1 MAKKVWKLSVSK
13 RKSRM
18 MLGRSSQML
27 KTTYSVPISRP
38 QRSVKR
44 SRNGNKLRVRKA
56 CDSCHF
62 RKIKCGEQRPCVP
75 CAIAGKTCLD
85 GSSEERKSRSRR
97 NSIKKLADKLNR
109 HKGQPCN
116 RQEGCLRPFRHPGH
130 CRKGPARKRKRRSKY
145 VAALEAAA
153 AEQEREALEQ
163 RTQANDL
170 FDLEPKRVEDEGSDV
185 PEVDIQDLLEARSS
199 QDTWLT
205 EAQSSQDTF

>member
-1 MAKKVWKLSVSK
+1 
-13 RKSRM
+13 
-18 MLGRSSQML
+18 
-27 KTTYSVPISRP
+27 
-38 QRSVKR
+38 
-44 SRNGNKLRVRKA
+44 
-56 CDSCHF
+56 
-62 RKIKCGEQRPCVP
+62 
-75 CAIAGKTCLD
+75 
-85 GSSEERKSRSRR
+85 
-97 NSIKKLADKLNR
+97 
-109 HKGQPCN
+109 
-116 RQEGCLRPFRHPGH
+116 
-130 CRKGPARKRKRRSKY
+130 